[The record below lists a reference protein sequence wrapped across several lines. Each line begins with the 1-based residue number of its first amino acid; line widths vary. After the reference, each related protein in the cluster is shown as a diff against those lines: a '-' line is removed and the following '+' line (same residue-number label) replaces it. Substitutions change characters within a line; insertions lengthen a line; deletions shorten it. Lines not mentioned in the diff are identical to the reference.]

1 MRVDGCVHHGW
12 RQPLRCRSITG
23 LPWRTRLA
31 VVVSIAAI
39 AGCGQQSDPS
49 QANASGLSLETGT
62 APGVAPP
69 SSGSGSE
76 DADHDA
82 TPGIRRSS
90 GTTGSAQPGSGNDEL
105 PTGGRPRDLT
115 QLASGPPMPSTAG
128 RLSHASTPPRAA
140 NEREAGT
147 GDDAAFDQ
155 IYASLDVLERT
166 LATLLATAR
175 HETGA
180 PQLHIDATLL
190 EGARERACT
199 MASGATPLL
208 AEDNT
213 ENIGLVVE
221 LEPDAAAR
229 AMHEW
234 WMQSPEAR
242 DIRLAPTFNRYGVGA
257 CTSGERVYYS
267 ERFGS

>member
-1 MRVDGCVHHGW
+1 
-12 RQPLRCRSITG
+12 
-23 LPWRTRLA
+23 
-31 VVVSIAAI
+31 
-39 AGCGQQSDPS
+39 
-49 QANASGLSLETGT
+49 
-62 APGVAPP
+62 
-69 SSGSGSE
+69 
-76 DADHDA
+76 
-82 TPGIRRSS
+82 
-90 GTTGSAQPGSGNDEL
+90 
-105 PTGGRPRDLT
+105 
-115 QLASGPPMPSTAG
+115 MPSTAE

-180 PQLHIDATLL
+180 PQLQIDATLL